1 VEVEATQPHR
11 VVVAFGDSITEGVG
25 ATPGIN
31 MDWPEQLAQ
40 RMAGSGAAKGW
51 VVINSGISGNRLL
64 HDGSGPRALDRFE
77 RDVLDI
83 PGVEAV
89 IVTEGINDIGW
100 AFDPRGDTGPLTV
113 EEILGAYKQ
122 LIARAHGRGLKI
134 YAGTLNPYEGAM
146 YYQAQGESV
155 RKSVNDW
162 IRTSGAFDGVFDFD
176 KAVQD
181 PRHPAR
187 YLGAD
192 QSGDSLHPNDAGY
205 RAMAAAVDLKDF
217 PSL

>member
-1 VEVEATQPHR
+1 
-11 VVVAFGDSITEGVG
+11 
-25 ATPGIN
+25 
-31 MDWPEQLAQ
+31 
-40 RMAGSGAAKGW
+40 
-51 VVINSGISGNRLL
+51 
-64 HDGSGPRALDRFE
+64 
-77 RDVLDI
+77 
-83 PGVEAV
+83 
-89 IVTEGINDIGW
+89 
-100 AFDPRGDTGPLTV
+100 
-113 EEILGAYKQ
+113 
-122 LIARAHGRGLKI
+122 
-134 YAGTLNPYEGAM
+134 M